1 MKVLLVTSNW
11 TETLGHVVRGIAIAE
26 QLLKQGH
33 QAAFLCP
40 KSYRE
45 LLPQQAAWY
54 ESAPKPSFT
63 NKNYFGLHTY
73 EDILFASGHTE
84 PQQIRCTVEREREVI
99 REYVPD
105 IILNDEQF
113 TIGISASLEHV
124 PVASIVTWPLH
135 PNFRSPQEPD
145 IPLRDMML
153 RRLRSS
159 WNQVLAQYELQP
171 VAHLS
176 ELLFHRSSLLIAPTS
191 PSLEPELAH
200 QETRVHYVGPL
211 APQGKFAEVPPWM
224 DALHH
229 PSSERATVFIYL
241 SSLPFG
247 MNTIDS
253 FELLADSYRGTNIQ
267 AVFGIGK
274 FNEATEQQ
282 LRRLEG
288 PNLRFERFVPGEA
301 MMARAQLA
309 IFPGTHSM
317 MVSAAKYGV
326 PCLLFPDF
334 FERAYNASCLERVG
348 LGFICEADGL
358 TSERIRELSQ
368 QLISSRGE
376 HTRAL
381 QVQVELNAL
390 GGASKAVAHL
400 DTFVQEQHVSSHFG

>member
-26 QLLKQGH
+26 QLTKQGH

-40 KSYRE
+40 KSYRD
-45 LLPQQAAWY
+45 LLPQQAEWY

-63 NKNYFGLHTY
+63 NKIYFGLHTY

-84 PQQIRCTVEREREVI
+84 PQQIICTVEREREVI
-99 REYVPD
+99 QEYVPD

-145 IPLRDMML
+145 IPLRAMML
-153 RRLRSS
+153 RRLRGS
-159 WNQVLAQYELQP
+159 WNQVLDKYDLQP
-171 VAHLS
+171 VLHLS
-176 ELLFHRSSLLIAPTS
+176 ELLFNRSSLLMAPTS
-191 PSLEPELAH
+191 PTLEPELAYQDPH
-200 QETRVHYVGPL
+200 VHYVGHL
-211 APQGKFAEVPPWM
+211 APQGKFAEVPSWM
-224 DALHH
+224 NALDH
-229 PSSERATVFIYL
+229 PEPEQATVFIYL

-253 FELLADSYRGTNIQ
+253 FELLADSYRGTDMQ

-274 FNEATEQQ
+274 FNDAAEQQ

-288 PNLRFERFVPGEA
+288 PNIRFERFVPGEA
-301 MMARAQLA
+301 MMGRSQLA

-317 MVSAAKYGV
+317 MVSAAKHGV

-348 LGFICEADGL
+348 LGFICEADGF
-358 TSERIRELSQ
+358 TSEQIRDLSQ
-368 QLISSRGE
+368 QLISCRDE
-376 HTRAL
+376 HTLAL
-381 QVQVELNAL
+381 QVQVELKAL
-390 GGASKAVAHL
+390 GGASKAVAHM
-400 DTFVQEQHVSSHFG
+400 DTFLQEQQVSSHFG